1 MSNGWF
7 FIDIRFRILAV
18 PEEDIISSLGD
29 SDRLPLG
36 YAVAN
41 PTYHGLS
48 DRPPLGMKMVSG
60 WSKTKEPSLKRGR
73 SRLEA

>member
-1 MSNGWF
+1 MNF
-7 FIDIRFRILAV
+7 EAA
-18 PEEDIISSLGD
+18 LGLLTIELD
-29 SDRLPLG
+29 LQFDQENVGLRCS
-36 YAVAN
+36 N

-60 WSKTKEPSLKRGR
+60 WSKTKESSLKRGR